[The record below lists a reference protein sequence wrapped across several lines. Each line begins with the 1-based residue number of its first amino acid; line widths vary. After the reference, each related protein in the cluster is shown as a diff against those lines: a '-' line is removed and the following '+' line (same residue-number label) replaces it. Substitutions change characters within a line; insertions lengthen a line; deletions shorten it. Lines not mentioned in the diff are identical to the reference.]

1 MKKALEHLRVL
12 DMSRVLAGPFLA
24 QNLAD
29 FGADVIKIERP
40 HHGDE
45 TRTFPPY
52 VKDAAGAPTD
62 DSAYFM
68 SINRGKRSVTI
79 DISTPLGQ
87 DLVKQLAARAD
98 VLIENYKVGDLARYG
113 LDYESIRAVKPDIV
127 YCSITGFGQTGPY
140 RNRPGYD
147 YIFQAMSGL
156 MSITGERDDLPGGGP
171 AKVGLAICDVITGI
185 YSSFAVMAALA
196 HRERTGEG
204 QHIDMSLLD
213 VTVAAISHIN
223 MNYLV
228 GGIVPR
234 RMGTAH
240 PSIVPY
246 QVFDAQDGQMVV
258 AVGND
263 TQFGK
268 LCGAL
273 GVAELPGD
281 ERFRSNVARVKH
293 RDALIPLLQQRF
305 AQRPVGAWIDN
316 LTGIGVPCG
325 PINNIQ
331 QVFDDPHIKA
341 RGMRVEVAHPRAGHV
356 SMLANPAKLSAT
368 PPAYD
373 RAPPRLGEHTR
384 EVLASVLGMSA
395 ESIDSLAAA
404 HII

>member
-52 VKDAAGAPTD
+52 LKDASGAATD

-185 YSSFAVMAALA
+185 YSSFAVMTALA
-196 HRERTGEG
+196 HRDRTGEG

-213 VTVAAISHIN
+213 VTIAAISHIN

-228 GGIVPR
+228 GGIVPK

-246 QVFDAQDGQMVV
+246 QVFDGEDGKMVV

-268 LCGAL
+268 LCEML
-273 GVAELPGD
+273 GLADLPKD
-281 ERFRSNVARVKH
+281 ERFRTNVARVKH

-305 AQRPVGAWIDN
+305 AQRTVGAWIDK

-373 RAPPRLGEHTR
+373 LAPPRLGEHTR
-384 EVLASVLGMSA
+384 EVLGTVLGLSD
-395 ESIDSLAAA
+395 ESIAGLAAA
-404 HII
+404 HVI

>member
-1 MKKALEHLRVL
+1 MPKALEHLRVL

-29 FGADVIKIERP
+29 FGADVIKVERP

-52 VKDAAGAPTD
+52 VKNAEGADTE

-87 DLVKQLAARAD
+87 DLVKRLAARCD
-98 VLIENYKVGDLARYG
+98 VLIENYKVGDLKRYG
-113 LDYESIRAVKPDIV
+113 LDYESIKAVKPDIV

-196 HRERTGEG
+196 HRDRTGEG

-213 VTVAAISHIN
+213 VTIAAISHIN

-228 GGIVPR
+228 GGIVPK

-246 QVFDAQDGQMVV
+246 QVFNARDGQMVV

-263 TQFGK
+263 TQFSK
-268 LCGAL
+268 LCETLDLAAL
-273 GVAELPGD
+273 PTD
-281 ERFRSNVARVKH
+281 ERFRTNVNRVKN
-293 RDALIPLLQQRF
+293 RDELIPLLQ
-305 AQRPVGAWIDN
+305 AQFGKQPVGMWIDR

-325 PINNIQ
+325 PINNIK
-331 QVFDDPHIKA
+331 QVFDDPHVKA
-341 RGMRVEVAHPRAGHV
+341 RGMRVEVPHPRAGSV
-356 SMLANPAKLSAT
+356 SMLANPARLSAT
-368 PPAYD
+368 PPSYD
-373 RAPPRLGEHTR
+373 RAPPQLGEHTR
-384 EVLASVLGMSA
+384 EVLSGVLGLDEAAM
-395 ESIDSLAAA
+395 DGLARAGVL
-404 HII
+404 